1 MYNDEIQESVISDL
15 ENKEITI
22 ANVVVNLVSQGYL
35 VNNRKKF
42 KLDVTSILIDAFENI
57 NIYTSEQQSSI
68 ERIYNSIFGYE

>member
-35 VNNRKKF
+35 VNNRKRF
-42 KLDVTSILIDAFENI
+42 KLDLTSILIDAFENI
-57 NIYTSEQQSSI
+57 NIFTSEQQSNI
-68 ERIYNSIFGYE
+68 ERIYNKVFVYE